1 MADFPIK
8 DGDPK
13 LSDADAAH
21 AAEIKRRLKAIEGKL
36 RFTKIVASRN
46 IKGRGGDVFSCF
58 SVMSEDFQDASGEAV
73 SDPEIASQGMTL
85 DEARIA
91 HLIVAQMA
99 DIAAHEQALATG
111 TISPD
116 DFRTRVS
123 GIKRNYGKL
132 IAWAMKVRPE
142 VNDG

>member
-1 MADFPIK
+1 MADYQ
-8 DGDPK
+8 DGNPTN
-13 LSDADAAH
+13 ADLDEAH
-21 AAEIKRRLKAIEGKL
+21 AAEIKRRLKEIEGKL

-46 IKGRGGDVFSCF
+46 IKGRGGDVFTCF
-58 SVMSEDFQDASGEAV
+58 SVMSEDFQDPSAEAV

-111 TISPD
+111 SITPD
-116 DFRTRVS
+116 FFRDRVS

-142 VNDG
+142 ANDG